1 MLLAA
6 RSYVLALLVCV
17 LGALGQWADAV
28 DENLWRLPA
37 AALIVALVLEGLM
50 SRAREIRIERR
61 LPARGF
67 LGVPLASEL
76 EVQNRSPYTLFMAS
90 VESMPAALDAPYRTI
105 DWRVPSGATVSRR
118 VTIVPQELGEHA
130 WRTLRTRSL
139 GPLRLAWWHRNI
151 ELPATL
157 TVVPDSLH
165 ADEHRAGSEAQGR
178 YARPL
183 SGSGTELMGFRDY
196 QRGDPMR
203 SIDWKATARRGMPVV
218 RLYATEE
225 HVEIVIAVDAGRT
238 SAIQSGPLSRL
249 GHYANVAARLAE
261 KSLANG
267 DHVGLVVFAD
277 SPLQVLAG
285 MRGSSGLNR
294 IRATLASMRTQARES
309 NPLAAALRIRR
320 LVSQRSLVVIFTDLD
335 EGEIAGQLR
344 RAASF
349 LSPKHLPVMAS
360 LVDEDVLAMRWRRAE
375 RWIDP
380 YRMLAALE
388 IVKGARRTAL
398 HLERTGA
405 YVVLARPSEL
415 DRRVLGAYEQLRLR
429 RRV

>member
-6 RSYVLALLVCV
+6 RSYILALLVCV
-17 LGALGQWADAV
+17 LGVLGQWSAAV

-37 AALIVALVLEGLM
+37 AALLVALVLEGFM
-50 SRAREIRIERR
+50 ARSRDIRVERA

-67 LGVPLASEL
+67 LGVPLGSEL
-76 EVQNRSPYTLFMAS
+76 RVRNLSPYALFMDS
-90 VESMPAALDAPYRTI
+90 VESLPVALDAPYETLH
-105 DWRVPSGATVSRR
+105 WRVPPGGTASRR
-118 VTIVPQELGEHA
+118 VRVVPRELGAHA
-130 WRTLRTRSL
+130 WQTVRTRSL
-139 GPLRLAWWHRNI
+139 GPLRLAWWHRKLA
-151 ELPATL
+151 LPAEL
-157 TVVPDSLH
+157 GVVPNSLS
-165 ADEHRAGSEAQGR
+165 AEEHRAGTTDQGR

-183 SGSGTELMGFRDY
+183 TGSGTELMGFRDY
-196 QRGDPMR
+196 RPGDPMR
-203 SIDWKATARRGMPVV
+203 SIDWKATARRGKPVI

-225 HVEIVIAVDAGRT
+225 HVELVLAVDAGRT
-238 SAIQSGPLSRL
+238 SGIQSGTLSRL

-267 DHVGLVVFAD
+267 DHVSLVVFAD
-277 SPLQVLAG
+277 EPLQVLAG
-285 MRGSSGLNR
+285 LRGGNGLKR

-320 LVSQRSLVVIFTDLD
+320 LVGQRSLVVMFTDLD

-349 LSPKHLPVMAS
+349 LAPKHMPVVAS
-360 LVDEDVLAMRWRRAE
+360 LMDEDVLAMRWRRAE

-405 YVVLARPSEL
+405 HVVLARPAEL
-415 DRRVLGAYEQLRLR
+415 DRRVLAAYEDLRLR